1 VGAHLVEPYGGA
13 VIPVS
18 DPTRQNLALLPEMS
32 AAVDSVMRH
41 GKFVAGPE
49 VAQFEKAFARWIGV
63 AHAVGVGNG
72 TDAIR
77 LMLEA
82 RGIGPGD
89 EVVVPDFTM
98 VATVEPVLSLGA
110 KPVLVEVDPR
120 GFGIAPESVAEAVT
134 SRTRAVIVVHL
145 FGTPSPLPDIDDGID
160 IFEDACQSHGAV
172 LGGRCVGTIGIA
184 GAFSFFPAKNL
195 GGIGDGGMVT
205 TNDASVADRVR
216 RLRNHG
222 RTAQFEHA
230 YPGWNSRLDTI
241 QAAALLVKLA
251 HIEERNRRRRAIAS
265 TYHEHFADLDL
276 DLPVV
281 PTNAESVYNLFVVG
295 SNDRDGLQRRLA
307 EQGVNSLVHYD
318 RPLHRQPAL
327 QDRVVRPRRPER
339 TERLCRRVLSLPC
352 FPELTDSEVEQVIQ
366 ATVRAVQKR

>member
-1 VGAHLVEPYGGA
+1 M
-13 VIPVS
+13 IPVS
-18 DPTRQNLALLPEMS
+18 DPTRQNLTMLPELRD
-32 AAVDSVMRH
+32 AVDSVMRH

-49 VAQFEKAFARWIGV
+49 VAQFEEAFASWIGV

-89 EVVVPDFTM
+89 EVIVPDFTM
-98 VATVEPVLSLGA
+98 IATVEPVLSLGA
-110 KPVLVEVDPR
+110 KPVLVEVDPG
-120 GFGIAPESVAEAVT
+120 GFGVDAESVAAAIT
-134 SRTRAVIVVHL
+134 SRTRGVIVVHL
-145 FGTPSPLPDIDDGID
+145 FGTPTPLPDVDDGID
-160 IFEDACQSHGAV
+160 IFEDACQAHGAV
-172 LGGRCVGTIGIA
+172 LGDRRVGAVGTA

-205 TNDASVADRVR
+205 TGDDAVADRVR
-216 RLRNHG
+216 MLRSHG

-230 YPGWNSRLDTI
+230 FPGWNSRLDTI

-251 HIEERNRRRRAIAS
+251 HIEDWNKRRQAIAS
-265 TYHEHFADLDL
+265 AYREHFADLDL

-295 SNDRDGLQRRLA
+295 SNDRDGLQRRLRDR
-307 EQGVNSLVHYD
+307 GVNSLVHYD

-327 QDRVVRPRRPER
+327 QDRVVWPRRPER
-339 TERLCRRVLSLPC
+339 TERLCGRVLSLPC
-352 FPELTDSEVEQVIQ
+352 FPELTDAEVEQVIE
-366 ATVRAVQKR
+366 ATVSAVRAQ